1 MAEHEEKI
9 SLLQERVAVVE
20 NKVST
25 AHTRIDKMELL
36 MRDDLKEIKHDIKEN
51 IDALTSKVNVLIS
64 FMDKW
69 KSMAAVAILACGAIG
84 FIIQNVLSAL
94 LRIWVK

>member
-9 SLLQERVAVVE
+9 SYLQERVAVVE
-20 NKVST
+20 NKVNT

-36 MRDDLKEIKHDIKEN
+36 MRDDLKDIKHDIKEN
-51 IDALTSKVNVLIS
+51 IDALTTKVNTLIS

-69 KSMAAVAILACGAIG
+69 KAMAAIAILTCGVIG
-84 FIIQNVLSAL
+84 FIIQNVLTAV